1 VDDLSSTTAVVAL
14 AAAGVAL
21 AALIVAVV
29 AVVRLRRLAA
39 AQQVVLGEG
48 GARDVVGHIAALDE
62 SFRVLHDYV
71 EDVAARLDGRL
82 GTAEA
87 RLDGAL
93 AYHGLVRY
101 DAYNE
106 MSGRQSLSI
115 ALLDTT
121 RSGVVLT
128 SIHHRDQARVYAK
141 LIRDGRGELEL
152 SPEEQQALDVAL
164 ANDVTLREPLVAEPD
179 GESAVV
185 VRRRTTTGRRS
196 SRGDAGEDR

>member
-1 VDDLSSTTAVVAL
+1 MDDLSSTTGIVAL
-14 AAAGVAL
+14 AASGLAL
-21 AALIVAVV
+21 AALIVAAV

-39 AQQVVLGEG
+39 AQQVVLGAG
-48 GARDVVGHIAALDE
+48 GSRDVVAHIAALDE

-71 EDVAARLDGRL
+71 EDVAARLDDRL

-93 AYHGLVRY
+93 AYHGLIRY

-106 MSGRQSLSI
+106 MSGRQSVSI
-115 ALLDTT
+115 ALLDAT

-128 SIHHRDQARVYAK
+128 SIHHRDQARMYAK
-141 LIRDGRGELEL
+141 LVRDGRGELEL
-152 SPEEQQALDVAL
+152 SPEEQEALDIAL
-164 ANDVTLREPLVAEPD
+164 ANDVTLRGPLVAEPA
-179 GESAVV
+179 EEAAVV
-185 VRRRTTTGRRS
+185 VRRSATTGRRA